1 MKNMAR
7 DPLGLPGQPF
17 AQVIWLLWMRSFIKM
32 NCWRFSKVKCTYEA
46 IPNMRLWAFNVL
58 FKLCVLP
65 QGLVEMSSFEWWT
78 KVKYT
83 EDGKSVTL
91 FGRHFYLFCIYFVI
105 IDYYNRNKM
114 YESRTKPVLIM
125 CWWLTE
131 GDFYNFIINKLQF
144 KCDLRLKLKIRK
156 YSQFTPHIQ

>member
-32 NCWRFSKVKCTYEA
+32 NCWRFSKVKCTYEY
-46 IPNMRLWAFNVL
+46 I
-58 FKLCVLP
+58 
-65 QGLVEMSSFEWWT
+65 SSFEWWT